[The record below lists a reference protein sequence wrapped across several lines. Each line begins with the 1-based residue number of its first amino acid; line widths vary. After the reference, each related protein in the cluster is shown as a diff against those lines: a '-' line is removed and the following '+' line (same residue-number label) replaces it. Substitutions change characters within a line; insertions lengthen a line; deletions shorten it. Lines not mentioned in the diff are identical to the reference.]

1 MDWSFR
7 VRHNLRKEIEI
18 MDITTIIIYIA
29 AAALIIFGVYYSVQ
43 KFRGKAKSSCCGT
56 PEVKTVRKVDDTD
69 ESHYP
74 YTYMLTVDGMK
85 CSGCASNVEKSFDN
99 MDGVWAKVSL
109 GRREARVLSKKEYKR
124 EDFEEA
130 LSQTAYKV
138 TGFCEK

>member
-1 MDWSFR
+1 
-7 VRHNLRKEIEI
+7 

-29 AAALIIFGVYYSVQ
+29 AAALIIFGIYYTVQ

-56 PEVKTVRKVDDTD
+56 PEVKAVRKVDDTD

-74 YTYMLTVDGMK
+74 YTYVLNVDGMK
-85 CSGCASNVEKSFDN
+85 CSGCASNVENALDN

-109 GRREARVLSKKEYKR
+109 GRREARVLTKKEYKR

-130 LSQTAYKV
+130 LAETAYKI
-138 TGFCEK
+138 TDFRDLNA

>member
-1 MDWSFR
+1 M
-7 VRHNLRKEIEI
+7 NT
-18 MDITTIIIYIA
+18 TTIIIYIIA
-29 AAALIIFGVYYSVQ
+29 AVLIIYGVYYTIQ

-56 PEVKTVRKVDDTD
+56 PEVKSVRKVDDTD

-85 CSGCASNVEKSFDN
+85 CSGCASNVENSLDN

-109 GRREARVLSKKEYKR
+109 GRREARVLTKKEYKR

-130 LSQTAYKV
+130 LAKTSYKIAD
-138 TGFCEK
+138 FRDLNA

>member
-1 MDWSFR
+1 
-7 VRHNLRKEIEI
+7 

-29 AAALIIFGVYYSVQ
+29 AAALIIYGIYHTVQ

-56 PEVKTVRKVDDTD
+56 PEVKSVRKVKDTD

-85 CSGCASNVEKSFDN
+85 CSGCASNVENSLDN

-109 GRREARVLSKKEYKR
+109 GRREARVLAKKEYKR

-130 LSQTAYKV
+130 LKNSAYKIV
-138 TGFCEK
+138 DCCKK